1 MIYSAPNA
9 SEFAQSLA
17 DLQAEYNGSIPGS
30 EIPAAFIREG
40 SFWVGF
46 YNLNIKLNNDSKL
59 F

>member
-1 MIYSAPNA
+1 MYIIIYSAPNA

-40 SFWVGF
+40 SFWVCF
-46 YNLNIKLNNDSKL
+46 YNLKHNLDQ
-59 F
+59 